1 MIRVCVCEREDV
13 NVFLCS
19 YNNNSR
25 DNTTFNISSQQI
37 KLLEKVLNKILE
49 HIDMNFHLPLLFF
62 FLFLSIKL

>member
-19 YNNNSR
+19 YNSNSR

-37 KLLEKVLNKILE
+37 KLLEKVVNKILE
-49 HIDMNFHLPLLFF
+49 HIDMNF
-62 FLFLSIKL
+62 